1 MEKGKRWKKAKSN
14 LQRGDK
20 QLIENNRPVS
30 LLPVCGKIFE
40 RLIFNS
46 LFNYFIANNLL
57 SPHQSDFIPGD
68 SPVQQLISITHEIY
82 NAFGCNPSLEVGFS

>member
-46 LFNYFIANNLL
+46 LFNYFI
-57 SPHQSDFIPGD
+57 
-68 SPVQQLISITHEIY
+68 
-82 NAFGCNPSLEVGFS
+82 